1 MRRAVL
7 SIAVLI
13 LFVVLAEK
21 FVGWRELIEP
31 WLSLSHPAVL
41 LAPIALIAAS
51 YLVRT
56 LRVYR
61 YFDLHHGFSAMLRL
75 LLQHNAFVVLL
86 PMRTGELAFPL
97 LMRRFFQTPVKESVP
112 ALLWL
117 RLIDLH
123 TLVLMLLI
131 VVSAIWRSAPAVA
144 ATVAWAAAPLGCMLL
159 ARRVRKPGLA
169 PGEGTRATRIV
180 NSLADA
186 VPSSAPRIVEDWSL
200 TVGNWVLK
208 LLAFGWIVQL
218 FSQQSYQASLIG
230 AAGGELSVV
239 VPING
244 VAGFGTYE
252 AGVSVAMQSVGVT
265 LSNAL
270 AGAVNLHFVSLGTA
284 IFLAL
289 AAQFIRLPA
298 ERRDVPAL
306 ASPSPKKGAASRRDG
321 APSDG
326 RRAPAP
332 PRFAIRSR

>member
-1 MRRAVL
+1 
-7 SIAVLI
+7 
-13 LFVVLAEK
+13 
-21 FVGWRELIEP
+21 
-31 WLSLSHPAVL
+31 
-41 LAPIALIAAS
+41 LIAAS

-61 YFDLHHGFSAMLRL
+61 YFDLHRGFGAMLRL
-75 LLQHNAFVVLL
+75 LLQHNACVVLL

-97 LMRRFFQTPVKESVP
+97 LMRRFFQTPVQQSVP

-123 TLVLMLLI
+123 TLVLMLLL
-131 VVSAIWRSAPAVA
+131 VASALWWRSAPAIA
-144 ATVAWAAAPLGCMLL
+144 ATLAWAGAPLVFMLL
-159 ARRVRKPGLA
+159 ARKVRRPQLN
-169 PGEGTRATRIV
+169 PGEGSRITRIV

-186 VPSSAPRIVEDWSL
+186 VPSSVPRIVEDWVL
-200 TVGNWVLK
+200 TVANWTLK

-218 FSQQSYQASLIG
+218 FSDQTYQASVIG

-252 AGVSVAMQSVGVT
+252 AGVAVAMQSVGVT

-284 IFLAL
+284 IVLAL

-298 ERRDVPAL
+298 AVQQAPVLADAASKRAPRPRAGRRDAAPGERGSPAT
-306 ASPSPKKGAASRRDG
+306 
-321 APSDG
+321 AP
-326 RRAPAP
+326 RL
-332 PRFAIRSR
+332 AIRSR